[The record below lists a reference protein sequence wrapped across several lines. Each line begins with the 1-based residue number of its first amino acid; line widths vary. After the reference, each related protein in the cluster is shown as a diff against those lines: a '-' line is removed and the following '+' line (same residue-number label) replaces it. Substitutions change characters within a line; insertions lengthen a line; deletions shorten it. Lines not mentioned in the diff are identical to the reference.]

1 MKHVFQTEINQLLD
15 LMINSLYSNKEIF
28 LRELISNAS
37 DALDK
42 LNYLT
47 LSDDKFKTIDFKPQI
62 TISFDEAKNTLSI
75 EDNGIGMSEKELI
88 DNLGTIAKSGT
99 KSFLN
104 ALSGDKKKDSMLIG
118 QFGVGFYSSFMVA
131 DKVIVTSKKA
141 QNKKAF
147 SWISDGKGEYEI
159 KECLKDSF
167 GTKIDIYLKEDA
179 KEFANRWRIE
189 SLVKKYSDHIAF
201 PIVLNYDEKDTKG
214 EDKKEEIVHKEEQI
228 NKAKALW
235 KIPKNEL
242 KDDDYIEFYQN
253 LSHENTKPL
262 SWIHNKVEGSLEYT
276 TLFYIPSR
284 APFDLFRVDYQ
295 SGVKLYVKRVFIT
308 DNDKELLPQY
318 LRFVR
323 GIIDSEDLPLNV
335 SREILQQNKILANIK
350 SASTKKIL
358 SEIERISNDET
369 IYKEFYKE
377 FGKLIKEGLYSDFEN
392 KDKLLNLCRFDTTKG
407 EFVSLKA
414 YKERA
419 KGTNIY
425 YIIGNELELLKNSP
439 LLEKYIKD
447 DIEVLLLNDEVDSFI
462 MPSLGEF
469 EGMSFKNIS
478 EDENKDEISE
488 ETKKEYKD
496 LLDKIKDILDTKVK
510 EVKLSNRLNTS
521 PTCVISEGS
530 NPMMEQ
536 LMRQMGQEVKEN
548 APIFEIN
555 PNNSI
560 IKKLNSI
567 DDKEKL
573 SDIVYVLFDNAKL
586 LEKGALSDASEF
598 SKRVNKLIEM
608 SI

>member
-201 PIVLNYDEKDTKG
+201 PIVLNYDEKETKG

>member
-201 PIVLNYDEKDTKG
+201 PIVLNYDEKETKG

-369 IYKEFYKE
+369 MYKEFYKE